1 MPERALSPFAMRM
14 SLYVICIGGIILN
27 IAVFCKRKFRTK
39 RQSYTTRV
47 SLQLLCFMA
56 IADTISLASLL
67 LVLCTQYLGIENE
80 TTMDMIC
87 KIDLFLIHSASAFSI
102 WCWLIL
108 SAIRYIALYKPYAHL
123 RLNKEPVL
131 AVIFIAIISILFESW
146 ILYDATFVPEFRGC
160 GEKFSEEV
168 EKRFQIAEIS
178 WSYFLP
184 LIIITVLDIK
194 VLCCH
199 SIWVT
204 DWTLTKSFDYGINS
218 SNNNSSKSIKR
229 KMTVDECI
237 GVDSSSPKMSLINS
251 NFPPNAIKYTP
262 SYDESP
268 TATSPPISANVVS
281 PGGAGEKERIST
293 KISICSFKKSQTMF
307 SFSSISQGGT
317 AAFKSLKTP
326 LNRQKSKKRQ
336 RQMKILRRCLCIT
349 LLDLGMNLPNY
360 LFRLYVNLVPAEQLP
375 NFDGYW
381 FAMFQDISQLLYFA
395 QFSLNAFYLVCIIY
409 DTPKPKRSIYQN
421 TNSRPSRYY

>member
-1 MPERALSPFAMRM
+1 MPDRALSPFAMRM

-87 KIDLFLIHSASAFSI
+87 KIDLFFIHSASAFSI

-108 SAIRYIALYKPYAHL
+108 SAVRYVALYKPYAHL

-131 AVIFIAIISILFESW
+131 AVIFIAIMSFIFESW

-229 KMTVDECI
+229 KITVDECI
-237 GVDSSSPKMSLINS
+237 GIDSSPKMSLTNA
-251 NFPPNAIKYTP
+251 NFPSNAIKYS
-262 SYDESP
+262 SYDDSSP
-268 TATSPPISANVVS
+268 TATSPPTSANTVCPLS
-281 PGGAGEKERIST
+281 AGSEKE
-293 KISICSFKKSQTMF
+293 KISSKISVCSFKKSPTMF
-307 SFSSISQGGT
+307 SFSSFTQGGT
-317 AAFKSLKTP
+317 AALKSLKNP
-326 LNRQKSKKRQ
+326 INRQKSKKRQ

-360 LFRLYVNLVPAEQLP
+360 LLRLYVNLVPAEQLP
-375 NFDGYW
+375 DFEDFW
-381 FAMFQDISQLLYFA
+381 FGMIQDISQLLYFA

-409 DTPKPKRSIYQN
+409 DTPKPKRSVYQQ
-421 TNSRPSRYY
+421 NSRPSRYY